1 MNILELPP
9 IILLEIFEYLS
20 YDEVSKKRLVCRRFD
35 QVAQQVLNC
44 GFNKVIKQHTV
55 NFKRIKAL
63 LPRRESERRN
73 HCLARHAD
81 ILTSI
86 ETRISMLSMTYTKY
100 MDLNLCCFIP
110 GKVLD
115 EIFRILR
122 LIAKTTKPLRPHEVL
137 QELRDISSMAIEHF
151 DEKIVIHLK
160 KSFAD
165 NSSNSAKMCCP
176 DNRRLAPTSSGLGNI
191 SFSGMGGASPPLVT
205 PYVYGSNEYI
215 LEPLTHRLGL
225 IGDRLNGT
233 SFKTPVNSNSSGGI
247 TDQQTPSMSSSSSS
261 SSSSSTSTS
270 SSAYFSDLHP
280 QHPPGACP
288 EAHSTMMYC
297 KKLEAEYKKG
307 VLKMQRMQQIQNLQ
321 NKRLQQALS
330 SVAQLN
336 VQIVELKKRLEDVD
350 AKNREISANI
360 RHISGGGSP
369 ETTAPKTTQPLPPPP
384 TPSMCSNSTDIIADE
399 TANTMSMSSSTAFG
413 LNESTTEIEIK
424 ANKRRC
430 EDTSLTVGDITPAIN
445 AVEAINAATAIAEN
459 CDPPRFSLKKAK
471 IEQ

>member
-176 DNRRLAPTSSGLGNI
+176 DNRRLAPTSSG
-191 SFSGMGGASPPLVT
+191 
-205 PYVYGSNEYI
+205 
-215 LEPLTHRLGL
+215 LGL